1 MRKTLVPGAR
11 QTVLKMIVSK
21 NQDGLDPKEVPEGG
35 HSPLG
40 PPAPYID
47 ADDERHRFVR
57 QNREATGQ
65 ST

>member
-1 MRKTLVPGAR
+1 MLKTLASEAR
-11 QTVLKMIVSK
+11 HTVLKMIVSR
-21 NQDGLDPKEVPEGG
+21 NQDGPRLNEVPEGG
-35 HSPLG
+35 HSPFG
-40 PPAPYID
+40 ACGPYID